1 MGTSKP
7 MRLFKAYRNRRKLPP
22 LSGAAGGGRPRDY
35 EEWRTLRRWGMLPEW
50 EPESPGYLLRDARER
65 AGLTQAALAGRLG
78 TSQQAVAAAERW
90 DANPTV
96 AFLRRWA
103 RACGQDVD
111 LVFSPGKEKTP
122 R

>member
-1 MGTSKP
+1 MGRTRTVIRYTTPQRPWLRSLP
-7 MRLFKAYRNRRKLPP
+7 RGLERR
-22 LSGAAGGGRPRDY
+22 RPRDY

-50 EPESPGYLLRDARER
+50 EPESPGYLLRDTRER
-65 AGLTQAALAGRLG
+65 SGLTQAALAERLG
-78 TSQQAVAAAERW
+78 VTQQAVAAAERW

-103 RACGQDVD
+103 RACDQDVA
-111 LVFSPGKEKTP
+111 LVFSPGKEKAS